1 MKKLLYIS
9 FFAALL
15 CSCERKS
22 DDGPGMGSIDVHLAA
37 DVPTRA
43 VVELT
48 PEQAADYNIAVFN
61 ANTGV
66 QQGSTMKYAA
76 YTPVYVR
83 LNNFYYVTAESCT
96 ASEAEDGMGK
106 VRYAGKSANTF
117 LTSENFLHV
126 ATVECSVANARVTVT
141 FDESILNQFTD
152 LKVSLSTD
160 ANASRVIEVPES
172 SESVSMYFNPSKLTY
187 TITGTFIALDK
198 PMTFTRSRT
207 LAAKNNVKLLVKLEA
222 SNAVVVIPQITVD
235 DTFDEETSIDCGIN
249 PYK

>member
-1 MKKLLYIS
+1 M
-9 FFAALL
+9 
-15 CSCERKS
+15 
-22 DDGPGMGSIDVHLAA
+22 
-37 DVPTRA
+37 
-43 VVELT
+43 
-48 PEQAADYNIAVFN
+48 
-61 ANTGV
+61 
-66 QQGSTMKYAA
+66 
-76 YTPVYVR
+76 
-83 LNNFYYVTAESCT
+83 
-96 ASEAEDGMGK
+96 
-106 VRYAGKSANTF
+106 
-117 LTSENFLHV
+117 
-126 ATVECSVANARVTVT
+126 
-141 FDESILNQFTD
+141 
-152 LKVSLSTD
+152 SLSTD